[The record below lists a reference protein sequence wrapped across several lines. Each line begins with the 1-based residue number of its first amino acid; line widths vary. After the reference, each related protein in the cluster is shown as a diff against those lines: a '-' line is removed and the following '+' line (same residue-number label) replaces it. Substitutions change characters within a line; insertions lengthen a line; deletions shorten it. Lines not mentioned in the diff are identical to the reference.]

1 MDIADLIEAKRRSR
15 LDAYRVARSDIRE
28 HAGIEETVLAGGY
41 GYRQVLE
48 LVQNGADAILEESEQ
63 TPDAQGRTRIEV
75 ILHEHHLY
83 VANTGAPL
91 SEEGVEALLQ
101 SHSSPKRGNQ
111 IGRFGLGFKSLLRLG
126 GQLDIF
132 STSGS
137 LRFDP
142 KRCQSEIR
150 REFNLPE
157 DAPAAGLRLAWTLKR
172 NGEECSDAILAGFG
186 WATTVVRA
194 EIGDANML
202 VHLRDEI
209 QQFPSPFL
217 LFLPVA
223 ISLDLYA
230 GNGNKRQ
237 LRRDPDGSDTPSSA
251 RRYFVNRFQSGEIRV
266 LCNRDVLT
274 TGFDA
279 PKTDMVLIARQ
290 VMSPVRYMQ
299 MVGRG
304 LRGEKN
310 GGTARCRIATVVEN
324 LGRFSDRHPFHY
336 CAQYFR

>member
-1 MDIADLIEAKRRSR
+1 MDIADLIEAKRQSR

-63 TPDAQGRTRIEV
+63 TPDAQGRARIEV

-126 GQLDIF
+126 GQLDIL

-150 REFNLPE
+150 REFKLPEMETSDNSDANLMAPIPCFAMAKRNLP
-157 DAPAAGLRLAWTLKR
+157 AGDWSGTKSKSPTKQQEATPHTCMIARPYALTASIKTVGSRNPSCPLASR
-172 NGEECSDAILAGFG
+172 S
-186 WATTVVRA
+186 
-194 EIGDANML
+194 
-202 VHLRDEI
+202 
-209 QQFPSPFL
+209 PSP
-217 LFLPVA
+217 
-223 ISLDLYA
+223 
-230 GNGNKRQ
+230 
-237 LRRDPDGSDTPSSA
+237 
-251 RRYFVNRFQSGEIRV
+251 
-266 LCNRDVLT
+266 
-274 TGFDA
+274 
-279 PKTDMVLIARQ
+279 
-290 VMSPVRYMQ
+290 SP
-299 MVGRG
+299 
-304 LRGEKN
+304 
-310 GGTARCRIATVVEN
+310 
-324 LGRFSDRHPFHY
+324 
-336 CAQYFR
+336 